1 MAMKTMNDL
10 TTRIGDLT
18 LKNPVTTASGTF
30 GDGVLMNQ
38 IYDVSQLGGIFAKA
52 VTLEPRQGNPK
63 PRMAET
69 PSGMI
74 NAVGLQNKG
83 LDYWINH
90 IYPEANQLGTEII
103 PNVSGSTIGSYV
115 QVAEAL
121 NDLDRVHAIELNISC
136 PNVRDGG
143 MLYGVS
149 CEGTGEIV
157 RTVRQVFDKTLIV
170 KLTPNV
176 TSIVDI
182 AKAAVDAGADA
193 LSLINTLMAMAVDAE
208 RRRPKIS
215 TITGGLSGPAVKPIA
230 LRMVWQ
236 VSQAVDVPLIG
247 IGGICDWRDAIEFIL
262 CGASAVQIGTQ
273 NFVDPLS
280 PLKVIE
286 GIDDYM
292 TRHHF
297 SSVSEMVGALIT
309 D

>member
-1 MAMKTMNDL
+1 MVIRNNL
-10 TTRIGDLT
+10 TTEIGGLT

-38 IYDVSQLGGIFAKA
+38 VYDVSQLGGIFAKA
-52 VTLEPRQGNPK
+52 VTHEPRQGNPK

-83 LDYWINH
+83 LHYWIEH

-103 PNVSGSTIGSYV
+103 PNVSGSTIASYV
-115 QVAEAL
+115 EVAEAL
-121 NDLDRVHAIELNISC
+121 NDLDQVHAIELNISC
-136 PNVRDGG
+136 PNVKDGG

-149 CEGTGEIV
+149 CEGTDEIV
-157 RTVRQVFDKTLIV
+157 RAVRKVFDKTLIV

-176 TSIVDI
+176 TSITDI
-182 AKAAVDAGADA
+182 AKSAVDAGADA
-193 LSLINTLMAMAVDAE
+193 LSLINTVMAMAVDAE
-208 RRRPKIS
+208 RRRPLIS

-236 VSQAVDVPLIG
+236 VSQVVDVPLIG
-247 IGGICDWRDAIEFIL
+247 IGGIASWRDAIEFFL

-273 NFVDPLS
+273 NFVDPLA
-280 PLKVIE
+280 PIKVIE

-292 TRHHF
+292 TRHGF
-297 SSVSEMVGALIT
+297 SSIRDMVGALIT
-309 D
+309 E